1 MHTLRGCSLHHTRP
15 AFPCSLGTAGFARR
29 QKRGHSSR
37 HIVIKSVASSSSQ
50 GTSSGNQST
59 SSYRVSL
66 FQAMKV
72 FGPAPERING
82 RLAMLM
88 FIPMVLREMRT
99 SETILEQFSNPSY
112 GYIAACLV
120 LSYASMIPILKGA
133 KDEDF
138 GFMKVSVE
146 KANGR
151 VAMLA
156 WLTILGLEYYAGAC
170 FF

>member
-1 MHTLRGCSLHHTRP
+1 MRTFRECGLHHTRHALP
-15 AFPCSLGTAGFARR
+15 SSFETGGFAHRV
-29 QKRGHSSR
+29 KRARGNR
-37 HIVIKSVASSSSQ
+37 HIVIKSVASSSNQ
-50 GTSSGNQST
+50 ETSSGNQAT

-82 RLAMLM
+82 RLAMFM
-88 FIPMVLREMRT
+88 FIPMVIREMET

-146 KANGR
+146 KTNGR

-156 WLTILGLEYYAGAC
+156 WLTVLGLEYYAGVC